1 MMSANEARKL
11 ATEKNEERV
20 ERLLKEVEKVIIE
33 QCGFGKHCC
42 TWEAWHV
49 PERTRDAVADVLRT
63 KGYRVGPSLNCGLFI
78 QW

>member
-1 MMSANEARKL
+1 MLSANEARKL

-20 ERLLKEVEKVIIE
+20 ERLLQEVEKAIIE
-33 QCGFGKHCC
+33 HCEVGELCG